1 MFITL
6 EKANEIRK
14 LLNLRDYLISQL
26 DDFKKCTS
34 IDGHIN
40 DGTNGLGFKWEK
52 EDRQIKYLIDGAT
65 KEISKIE
72 QIIEDIK
79 YT

>member
-1 MFITL
+1 MTL

-34 IDGHIN
+34 IDGHIS
-40 DGTNGLGFKWEK
+40 DGVNGLGFRWDKD
-52 EDRQIKYLIDGAT
+52 DRQIKYLIDGAT
-65 KEISKIE
+65 SEISKIE
-72 QIIEDIK
+72 QIIADIE
-79 YT
+79 YV

>member
-1 MFITL
+1 MTL
-6 EKANEIRK
+6 EKANEIRQ

-40 DGTNGLGFKWEK
+40 DGTNGLGFKWVK
-52 EDRQIKYLIDGAT
+52 EDRQIKYLIDGANR
-65 KEISKIE
+65 EISKIE
-72 QIIEDIK
+72 QIIADIE
-79 YT
+79 YA